1 MDASQPFPVS
11 PDRKRKYDKKEGDD
25 TLIVE
30 LIAVSNDYVSDEDPN
45 YDPDNDEEGESE
57 SSEDDDDDEEE
68 NGDENGDENEND
80 GQDENDEAEIS
91 DANET
96 KAKEISPQKAP
107 QTNDAGVEMN
117 GGENVEAENPSKQN
131 ISNKTETGKKET
143 SPAKAA
149 EPNHKDNENNTEGKK
164 FEVKNPV
171 AQESK
176 ITSTQTAAES
186 TKKNGGASL
195 VEGRL
200 VV

>member
-11 PDRKRKYDKKEGDD
+11 PDRKRKKDKEEGDD

-57 SSEDDDDDEEE
+57 SSEDDDDEEE
-68 NGDENGDENEND
+68 NGDENGDENESD

-131 ISNKTETGKKET
+131 ISNKTETGKKEE
-143 SPAKAA
+143 SPAKAT